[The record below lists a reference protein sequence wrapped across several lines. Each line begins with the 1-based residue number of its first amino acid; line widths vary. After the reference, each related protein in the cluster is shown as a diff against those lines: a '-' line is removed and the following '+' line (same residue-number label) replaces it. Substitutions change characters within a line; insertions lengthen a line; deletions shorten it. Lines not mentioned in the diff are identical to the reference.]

1 MFIKAIKEKLF
12 GGCYSSFGQFDV
24 QKAKLSASPKTRL
37 DLSEGCFD
45 LFALNRHQDAI
56 WGVNTDQKLFIKI
69 GVSSNPRKANSLKE
83 EEEILARLTEKGTW
97 TSPKLFGRGTLNAA
111 QAQDLSKV
119 FGVSLDPDLGYMICD
134 FIPSKKSLLLGDVLL
149 AVIEQKK
156 MGVFQGDLKPNN
168 VRSVD
173 NYAKLIDY
181 DQALIL
187 TKEQTEMP
195 NREFLRWAGE
205 RAKKQFGKE
214 CLFEDF
220 GFKNFEDVLNTL
232 FIGDSLDLSKTSI
245 FLESDTTRAEN
256 KIYHTLSGPDVCV
269 QGVRVLDERRK
280 LLDQVEFSS
289 GEKTLDIGCNIGL
302 LCHYLADRGCMP
314 NGHDIDSGIIN
325 AARIIANITSRKI
338 NFAHADL
345 DKLEKIEP
353 VDTVFI
359 FSVLHHT
366 QNVEANAAKIA
377 QACQRVFIECRLS
390 ERGAKPISQGNW
402 ISTSAWSF
410 ENVQSLVAY
419 LEKIFPSF
427 RLIKNYGQCDKG
439 RFLFELRKEI

>member
-12 GGCYSSFGQFDV
+12 GGCCSRFGQFDV
-24 QKAKLSASPKTRL
+24 QEAKLSASPKTRL
-37 DLSEGCFD
+37 DLAEGRFD

-56 WGVNTDQKLFIKI
+56 WGVSTDQKLFIKI

-83 EEEILARLTEKGTW
+83 EGEILARLTEKGTW
-97 TSPKLFGRGTLNAA
+97 TAPKLCNRGTLNAA

-156 MGVFQGDLKPNN
+156 AGVFQGDLKPNN
-168 VRSVD
+168 VRAVD

-187 TKEQTEMP
+187 TKEQSEMP

-205 RAKKQFGKE
+205 RAKKIFGKE

-220 GFKNFEDVLNTL
+220 GFKNFEDVLSTL

-314 NGHDIDSGIIN
+314 SGHDIDSGIIN

-338 NFAHADL
+338 SFASADL

-402 ISTSAWSF
+402 ISTSTWSF

-427 RLIKNYGQCDKG
+427 HLVKNYGQCDKG
-439 RFLFELRKEI
+439 RFLLELRKEI